1 MPVPKALLDIMACS
15 FCKSEL
21 RLEGEKLH
29 CVNRSCGL
37 VFPIKDD
44 IPVMLIDEAQRP
56 CPQCGAVRDWND
68 DVLKCPKC
76 SATLTYERK

>member
-1 MPVPKALLDIMACS
+1 MAVPKALLDIMACS

-29 CVNRSCGL
+29 CANKECGL

-56 CPQCGAVRDWND
+56 CPQCGGVRDLND

-76 SATLTYERK
+76 SATLKYERK

>member
-21 RLEGEKLH
+21 RLEGETLR
-29 CVNRSCGL
+29 CANSACGL

-56 CPQCGAVRDWND
+56 CPQCGTTRDWND

-76 SATLTYERK
+76 SATLKYERK

>member
-29 CVNRSCGL
+29 CANAKCGL

-56 CPQCGAVRDWND
+56 CPQCGASRDWND

-76 SATLTYERK
+76 SATLNYERK